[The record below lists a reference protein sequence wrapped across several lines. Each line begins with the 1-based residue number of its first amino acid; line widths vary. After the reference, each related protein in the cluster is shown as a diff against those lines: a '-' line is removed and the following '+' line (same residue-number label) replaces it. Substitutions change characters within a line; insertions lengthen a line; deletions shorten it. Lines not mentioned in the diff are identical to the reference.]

1 MQKAFM
7 APSKSTERT
16 HEASI
21 DNKDTLH
28 FLPKSL

>member
-1 MQKAFM
+1 MKL
-7 APSKSTERT
+7 
-16 HEASI
+16 EASI